1 MASILVINDD
11 PVQLHLLAS
20 LLEEDYGEVTR
31 FVCSESAYGWLQEGH
46 VPDAIVL
53 DLHMPGIS
61 GWRFCE
67 LLHSLFGSEV
77 PMPPVLAVSATYTGV
92 DAQDVMR
99 ELGASA
105 FLSLPAEPKHFRQ
118 EVRRLVESPPHPHC
132 PQLWMVSS
140 NESEITRI
148 HHVFAERGW
157 QVVGWQNGEQVQS
170 ASNRESP
177 DIVIIEEP
185 LPDIASEVL
194 AVWFKRQFP
203 HVMCI
208 VLRSDHIAG
217 NNFSHPL
224 HVDASMPKECDPQK
238 LVSLC
243 EKGRWERALS
253 RVEHL
258 LDVRTD
264 DLRESE
270 AQFKGLFETLP
281 DVLVIYDHQ
290 GKISHINAVGAQQL
304 SFFPDDLL
312 GKALSLIRPDTSV
325 KRSCTRMAG
334 DGCGV
339 SKWEETVFRKKNG
352 TDLPVEVME
361 RIVRFQ
367 GHRQTLLVGRD
378 LTGRKHME
386 QENAALE
393 HQLRQVQKME
403 AIGRLASGVA
413 HDMNNFL
420 TAILAHASLIK
431 VRAKTDK
438 PLWMAGD
445 VIEKAVRRGK
455 ELTSQLLGFAR
466 QGKHHHVAVDIHDV
480 IQEVMKLLGRTIN
493 KAITFQADLS
503 ATNPS
508 VVGDPNQLYQILMNL
523 AVNSCDAMGDS
534 GELIVQTVNEGVTP
548 EHASHVPGLYAGN
561 YVVIRVTDSGGGIS
575 PDIQKNIFEPFFT
588 TKDHGK
594 GTGMGLAM
602 VYGIVKNHRGYI
614 GVTSTLGVGTT
625 MHVYLPSAPYAA
637 PKINTVLT
645 KEPSH
650 GTGHILIV
658 DDEKDVAEA
667 AQAILEYLG
676 YHATVMLNGKEAVAF
691 FQGTEI
697 PIDVVLLDMVMPDMS
712 GSECFSKLRAI
723 RPDAK
728 VILCTGYDRNH
739 TVQNLLNQGVAG
751 FIQKPYDLE
760 ELAHVCTVV
769 MKDEMQV
776 ETYLTGASS

>member
-1 MASILVINDD
+1 
-11 PVQLHLLAS
+11 
-20 LLEEDYGEVTR
+20 
-31 FVCSESAYGWLQEGH
+31 
-46 VPDAIVL
+46 
-53 DLHMPGIS
+53 
-61 GWRFCE
+61 
-67 LLHSLFGSEV
+67 
-77 PMPPVLAVSATYTGV
+77 
-92 DAQDVMR
+92 
-99 ELGASA
+99 
-105 FLSLPAEPKHFRQ
+105 
-118 EVRRLVESPPHPHC
+118 
-132 PQLWMVSS
+132 
-140 NESEITRI
+140 
-148 HHVFAERGW
+148 
-157 QVVGWQNGEQVQS
+157 
-170 ASNRESP
+170 
-177 DIVIIEEP
+177 
-185 LPDIASEVL
+185 
-194 AVWFKRQFP
+194 
-203 HVMCI
+203 
-208 VLRSDHIAG
+208 
-217 NNFSHPL
+217 
-224 HVDASMPKECDPQK
+224 
-238 LVSLC
+238 
-243 EKGRWERALS
+243 
-253 RVEHL
+253 
-258 LDVRTD
+258 
-264 DLRESE
+264 
-270 AQFKGLFETLP
+270 
-281 DVLVIYDHQ
+281 
-290 GKISHINAVGAQQL
+290 
-304 SFFPDDLL
+304 
-312 GKALSLIRPDTSV
+312 
-325 KRSCTRMAG
+325 
-334 DGCGV
+334 
-339 SKWEETVFRKKNG
+339 
-352 TDLPVEVME
+352 
-361 RIVRFQ
+361 
-367 GHRQTLLVGRD
+367 
-378 LTGRKHME
+378 
-386 QENAALE
+386 
-393 HQLRQVQKME
+393 
-403 AIGRLASGVA
+403 
-413 HDMNNFL
+413 
-420 TAILAHASLIK
+420 
-431 VRAKTDK
+431 
-438 PLWMAGD
+438 
-445 VIEKAVRRGK
+445 
-455 ELTSQLLGFAR
+455 
-466 QGKHHHVAVDIHDV
+466 VDIHDV

-712 GSECFSKLRAI
+712 GSECFSRLRAI

-760 ELAHVCTVV
+760 ELARVCTVV